1 MELLQALD
9 RAIGLFALPPFRA
22 SMQLPYALTVLE
34 LLLTRAHPLLR
45 EELVALLRAMTVAV
59 DPGWLFE
66 QLFPQVL
73 IKVRDGRPPQRPNEP
88 KRGGAG
94 MVRRK
99 LADTLTFT
107 FLLQPNPTPRWRT

>member
-45 EELVALLRAMTVAV
+45 EELVALLRAMAVAV
-59 DPGWLFE
+59 DPSWLFE
-66 QLFPQVL
+66 QLFPQML
-73 IKVRDGRPPQRPNEP
+73 IKVNEKKRANGRQGR
-88 KRGGAG
+88 
-94 MVRRK
+94 
-99 LADTLTFT
+99 
-107 FLLQPNPTPRWRT
+107 Q

>member
-45 EELVALLRAMTVAV
+45 EELVALLQAMAVAV
-59 DPGWLFE
+59 DSSWLFE

-73 IKVRDGRPPQRPNEP
+73 IKVSRRQRRQSGKIGNN
-88 KRGGAG
+88 GS
-94 MVRRK
+94 
-99 LADTLTFT
+99 
-107 FLLQPNPTPRWRT
+107 